1 MKSSIFFINIFIVN
15 SKIITKFMLR
25 GIFNE
30 EKNNFI
36 NSSVKIISDSI
47 GKQIIENAKSNITQ
61 LTFDFSC
68 EKHIEE
74 KINKIRI
81 ESTNLY
87 LSLYPYLSPTDYQ
100 VSDYTKQITQQFSQ
114 KCYYTTTFNSNNIH
128 YPRYL
133 MQDIVTFDEGGV
145 NIINKPKHPR
155 LSNYYTLSKL
165 YNISDDLIINLIIS
179 KISKTFIDINIEYI
193 DDDLDCCSYYLI
205 SW

>member
-1 MKSSIFFINIFIVN
+1 
-15 SKIITKFMLR
+15 MLR
-25 GIFNE
+25 GLFNE

-36 NSSVKIISDSI
+36 ESCTEIISGSI
-47 GKQIIENAKSNITQ
+47 SEHIIENAKLNITHI
-61 LTFDFSC
+61 LFDFSC

-87 LSLYPYLSPTDYQ
+87 LSLYPYLKHDDYK
-100 VSDYTKQITQQFSQ
+100 VIEYTQEITREFSN
-114 KCYYTTTFNSNNIH
+114 KCYSTTTFNSNNIH
-128 YPRYL
+128 YPKYL
-133 MQDIVTFDEGGV
+133 IQDIATYDEGGV
-145 NIINKPKHPR
+145 NIIYKPKYPR

-165 YNISDDLIINLIIS
+165 YNISDDLIIKLIID
-179 KISKTFIDINIEYI
+179 KLKKTFTDINIEYI